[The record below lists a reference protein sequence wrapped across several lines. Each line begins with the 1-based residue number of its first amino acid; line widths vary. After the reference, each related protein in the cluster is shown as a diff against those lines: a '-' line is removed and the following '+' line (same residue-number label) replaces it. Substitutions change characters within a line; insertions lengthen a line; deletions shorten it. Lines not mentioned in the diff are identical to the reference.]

1 MGKIIL
7 GLDLGITSIGWALV
21 DYDKDNLEN
30 NKIID
35 SGVRIFTIA
44 EHPKD
49 GKSLALPRREARS
62 ARRNTK
68 RKAQR
73 MRAVKRL

>member
-1 MGKIIL
+1 MSKVIL

-21 DYDKDNLEN
+21 NVDDEDIAN
-30 NKIID
+30 NHIID

-49 GKSLALPRREARS
+49 GKSLALP
-62 ARRNTK
+62 
-68 RKAQR
+68 
-73 MRAVKRL
+73 